1 MIISIVF
8 YNGLGFNRVMV
19 FNDTF
24 NNISVISQQS
34 VLFGGENYRPAASD
48 WQTLSHNVV
57 SNYRKY
63 VLKFKHAKM
72 WAGK

>member
-1 MIISIVF
+1 
-8 YNGLGFNRVMV
+8 MV

-24 NNISVISQQS
+24 NNISDISQWS
-34 VLFGGENYRPAASD
+34 VLFGGENHRPATSD